1 MAKKKVI
8 KKVIT
13 EDNQTKVVKVDKREE
28 REESRK
34 KELEIKEKAKSQK
47 VIDAFDLE
55 DVPEGKEELSD
66 IEQEIFEDEEA
77 EFEEEIQEERFYV
90 IPLAKKGYERA
101 PSWKAAKK
109 AMIVLKKFLVRHMK
123 PEGAVYV
130 SQDINERIW
139 ERGIKHPPRKIRVRV
154 TKSVDGIVRA
164 YLA

>member
-8 KKVIT
+8 KKIVT
-13 EDNQTKVVKVDKREE
+13 GDNQTKKVKVDKRAE

-34 KELEIKEKAKSQK
+34 REQEILEKAKAKK
-47 VIDAFDLE
+47 VIDAFDIE
-55 DVPEGKEELSD
+55 DAPEGKEEISD

-90 IPLAKKGYERA
+90 VPLAKGFEKA
-101 PSWKAAKK
+101 PRWKAAKK
-109 AMIVLKKFLVRHMK
+109 AMIVLKEFLVRHMK

-130 SQDINERIW
+130 SQDINERLW
-139 ERGIKHPPRKIRVRV
+139 ERGIKHPPRKIRIRV